1 MHACDMA
8 SNCKRKPLLEH
19 LVDTL
24 TYALQT
30 ANLSTEGINTTPTNI
45 EHLFHNIHCPF
56 DSFL

>member
-30 ANLSTEGINTTPTNI
+30 ANLSTEGIKI
-45 EHLFHNIHCPF
+45 QHQQI
-56 DSFL
+56 